1 MMELG
6 LQKRRSS
13 WCDDEGLVWHPCRS
27 WGGQNGVN
35 LFPQI
40 ANFCL
45 CCQLHSLWWF
55 QRCHGN
61 DPGLQCPDIFID
73 PSLQNLY
80 ILTFTFNRSIYCY
93 HPMLL
98 KFFLMF
104 ICEYFL
110 LIDGNDL
117 TCCRCA
123 APLAISSAAFVRSLA
138 LTSKD
143 LNSRTRSLI
152 FRPVLRYVSY
162 Y

>member
-13 WCDDEGLVWHPCRS
+13 WCDDEDLVWHPCRS

-40 ANFCL
+40 ANFCP
-45 CCQLHSLWWF
+45 CCQLHSLWWKMPW
-55 QRCHGN
+55 QWSS
-61 DPGLQCPDIFID
+61 LQCPDIFID
-73 PSLQNLY
+73 SSLQNLY
-80 ILTFTFNRSIYCY
+80 ILTSTFNRSIYCY

-104 ICEYFL
+104 ICEYFR
-110 LIDGNDL
+110 LIDGNEL

-138 LTSKD
+138 LMSKD

-152 FRPVLRYVSY
+152 FLPALRYVSY

>member
-1 MMELG
+1 MELG

-13 WCDDEGLVWHPCRS
+13 WCDDEGLVWYPCRS
-27 WGGQNGVN
+27 WGEVGKIE
-35 LFPQI
+35 LIFFQI
-40 ANFCL
+40 AIFCP
-45 CCQLHSLWWF
+45 CCQLQSLWWF

-80 ILTFTFNRSIYCY
+80 ILTSTFNRSIYCY

-138 LTSKD
+138 STSKD

-152 FRPVLRYVSY
+152 FLPALRYVSY